1 MQKDEE
7 PPRMASVLLH
17 PSAST
22 PQARLAPEERRQA
35 FVAELDRLEGAFLA
49 GENPYQLAGEVY
61 ETAWRFVPEGNPQAI
76 AELRELA
83 AGHRIQTFLRQCPLT
98 RLAQDGGRDPYGV
111 PDIIDALQRP
121 AERHAMLAAAS
132 PIGQAILLRL
142 LDTPGAAA
150 LRARRS
156 LIATHIAAM
165 AREIDGARILSVGCG
180 YAGELDLVPEDVRAR
195 IRAFVGVDTSATALA
210 MAAQQEIGSGPIT
223 TKHVSPQKLGDDPE
237 LSGFDLI
244 YSTGL
249 CTYLPDRACR
259 QLTRD
264 LFRRL
269 APGGQLL
276 IGNVLPGE
284 PGLGYREV
292 FMRWSMNARDRE
304 QILDFARG
312 IARADIAREDVLIEP
327 NGCIGLLELVRA

>member
-1 MQKDEE
+1 MQQDDE
-7 PPRMASVLLH
+7 PPRVASVLLH

-22 PQARLAPEERRQA
+22 PQARLAPEERRKA
-35 FVAELDRLEGAFLA
+35 FVAELDRLERGFLA

-76 AELRELA
+76 SELRELA

-98 RLAQDGGRDPYGV
+98 RLAQDAPRDPFGV
-111 PDIIDALQRP
+111 PELIDALQSP
-121 AERHAMLAAAS
+121 AERHAMVAS
-132 PIGQAILLRL
+132 ATPIGQAILLRL

-150 LRARRS
+150 VRARRS
-156 LIATHIAAM
+156 LIATHIAAV
-165 AREIDGARILSVGCG
+165 AREMDGARILAVGCG
-180 YAGELDLVPEDVRAR
+180 HAGELDLVPEDAKRR
-195 IRAFVGVDTSATALA
+195 ILSFVGIDSGAAALA
-210 MAAQQEIGSGPIT
+210 VASRQVVGSGPIT
-223 TKHVSPQKLGDDPE
+223 TRQMAPQKLGDDPE
-237 LSGFDLI
+237 LTGFDLI
-244 YSTGL
+244 YSAGL

-312 IARADIAREDVLIEP
+312 IARADIAREDVLVEP

>member
-1 MQKDEE
+1 MHQDDE
-7 PPRMASVLLH
+7 PPRVASVLLH

-22 PQARLAPEERRQA
+22 PQARLAPEERRRA
-35 FVAELDRLEGAFLA
+35 FVAELDRLERAFLA

-76 AELRELA
+76 AELRDLA

-98 RLAQDGGRDPYGV
+98 RMAQDAPRDPYGV
-111 PDIIDALQRP
+111 PELIDALQSP
-121 AERHAMLAAAS
+121 AERHAMLTSAT

-150 LRARRS
+150 VRARRS
-156 LIATHIAAM
+156 LIATHMAAV
-165 AREIDGARILSVGCG
+165 AREMEGARILSVGCG
-180 YAGELDLVPEDVRAR
+180 HAGELDLVPEDAKRR
-195 IRAFVGVDTSATALA
+195 IRTFIGVDSSPAALA
-210 MAAQQEIGSGPIT
+210 VAAGKAAGSGLIT
-223 TKHVSPQKLGDDPE
+223 TRLATPQKLGDGPD
-237 LSGFDLI
+237 LAGFDLI
-244 YSTGL
+244 YAAAL

-312 IARADIAREDVLIEP
+312 IARAEIARQDVLVEP